1 MTLFDKFQE
10 AEEELSRERG
20 AFSLFALFERSN
32 MIGKW
37 DVAMSAPWL
46 GTDYAAIKW
55 MVDNLQWRFT
65 KEEWLKLARVVPL
78 NPAGEFVTDIGLLYP
93 MEHGLKHIPSIVL
106 SGLEINRGVI
116 ITANPE
122 AARVAEPA
130 ADLAAIP
137 A

>member
-1 MTLFDKFQE
+1 MTLFDKFQK
-10 AEEELSRERG
+10 AEEELSREHGR
-20 AFSLFALFERSN
+20 FSLFGLFERCN
-32 MIGKW
+32 LIGRW
-37 DVAMSAPWL
+37 DVVLSAPWL
-46 GTDYAAIKW
+46 GTDYAARKW
-55 MVDNLQWRFT
+55 MVKNLQWRFT
-65 KEEWLKLARVVPL
+65 DEEWLKLAGVVPL

-106 SGLEINRGVI
+106 SGQEINRGVI

-130 ADLAAIP
+130 ADRAAVP

>member
-1 MTLFDKFQE
+1 MTLFDKFQQ
-10 AEEELSRERG
+10 AEEELSREHG
-20 AFSLFALFERSN
+20 AFSLFGLFERLD

-37 DVAMSAPWL
+37 DVVMSAPWL
-46 GTDYAAIKW
+46 GTDYAARRW

-65 KEEWLKLARVVPL
+65 DEEWLKLARVVPL
-78 NPAGEFVTDIGLLYP
+78 NPEGEFVTDIGLLYP

-122 AARVAEPA
+122 SARAAEPEPA
-130 ADLAAIP
+130 LA
-137 A
+137 